1 MRILWVDNMQIRQY
15 GNLKMGPGRKLVA
28 GAIRNNWRLAE
39 FSDRDVTRYLAPFG
53 IRSIGAKMAN
63 KKLITTAKNFKPD
76 LLFIGHCDYI
86 RNWALEEI
94 RRILPDIRMAHFN
107 IDPIWMDWHVRQIQE
122 RLPVT
127 DAIFVTSGGPKLRDF
142 CTGRNVVAYMPNPAD
157 PAFEVADNSQTTAF
171 KHDLLFCGKEI
182 PGDFRNVFLRD
193 VERELAGR
201 LRFCLFGMFGH
212 PPVWGA
218 DYERVLTES
227 KMSINLN
234 REEDWPLYS
243 SDRIAHLMGSGIL
256 TFQSAKGNFQK
267 FFSDREIVFY
277 DGVGDLVEK
286 LLYYHAHDGERRAIA
301 AAGRAKYHRMFSGER
316 TLRFMVE
323 TLTGQPYSEPYEW
336 ADEVYREG

>member
-63 KKLITTAKNFKPD
+63 QKLITTARNFKPD

-127 DAIFVTSGGPKLRDF
+127 EAIFITSGGPKLRDF
-142 CTGRNVVAYMPNPAD
+142 CTGKNVVAYMPNPAD
-157 PAFEVADNSQTTAF
+157 PAFEVADNSKTDTF

-182 PGDFRNVFLRD
+182 PGDFRNGFLR
-193 VERELAGR
+193 EIQRELQGR
-201 LRFCLFGMFGH
+201 LRFDIFGMFGN

-256 TFQSAKGNFQK
+256 TFQSAKGHFQK
-267 FFSDREIVFY
+267 FFTEREIVFY
-277 DGVGDLVEK
+277 DGVKDLVEK
-286 LLYYHAHDGERRAIA
+286 ILYYHTHDEERRAIA
-301 AAGRAKYHRMFSGER
+301 AAGRAKYHRIFSGAR

-323 TLTGQPYSEPYEW
+323 TLMGTPYSEPYEW
-336 ADEVYREG
+336 ADEVYR